1 MAIPRSDAPTLD
13 LLASAAPAVQEVR
26 LRDARPSDGLV
37 AYYTEV
43 GPDIAAWSP
52 GFNIHFGYYRSGMSL
67 LDREAMLEQMN
78 REVFRR
84 LERPALEPGHLL
96 DLGCGTGA
104 TARAIARCV
113 PRASLTG
120 VTLVPWQREQADRLT
135 QAAGLAERVRI
146 LQGDYRALPF
156 PTASVDGAYAIESSC
171 YARGADKADFL
182 AEAFRVL
189 KPGARL
195 VVADGFRKHGR
206 RMNPLLQNVYE
217 TMCRW
222 WRVDACAE
230 IGPFVRQAERLGF
243 EDIRVEDAS
252 WRIAPSVMF
261 VPAVTARFLWQEIVG
276 KRSRLTRKR
285 WQNALAPLLGMA
297 VGLARSAFG
306 YYLVSARKS
315 ACALG
320 GKMHAPPGGD
330 P

>member
-1 MAIPRSDAPTLD
+1 MTIPRSDAPTLD
-13 LLASAAPAVQEVR
+13 LLASTAPALQEVR
-26 LRDARPSDGLV
+26 ARAVSRPWEGLV

-52 GFNIHFGYYRSGMSL
+52 GFNIHFGYYRRGMSL

-78 REVFRR
+78 REVFQR
-84 LERPALEPGHLL
+84 LERPSLEPGHLL

-113 PRASLTG
+113 PQASLTG

-146 LQGDYRALPF
+146 LQADYRALPF
-156 PTASVDGAYAIESSC
+156 PAASVDGAYAIESAC
-171 YARGADKADFL
+171 YAHGADKADFL
-182 AEAFRVL
+182 AEAARVL

-206 RMNPLLQNVYE
+206 RMNPLLQNAYE

-243 EDIRVEDAS
+243 EDIRVEDVS

-261 VPAVTARFLWQEIVG
+261 VPAVTAGFLWREIVD
-276 KRSRLTRKR
+276 KRTRLTRRR
-285 WQNALAPLLGMA
+285 WENALAPLLGMA
-297 VGLARSAFG
+297 VGLARAAFG
-306 YYLVSARKS
+306 YYLVSARRS
-315 ACALG
+315 A
-320 GKMHAPPGGD
+320 
-330 P
+330 